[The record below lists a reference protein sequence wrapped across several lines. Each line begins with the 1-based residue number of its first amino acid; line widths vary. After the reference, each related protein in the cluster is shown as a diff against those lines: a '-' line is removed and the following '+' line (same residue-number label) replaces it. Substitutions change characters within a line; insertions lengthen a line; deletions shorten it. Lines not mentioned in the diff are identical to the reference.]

1 MQSNLPN
8 ATVVTVEVPVVVM
21 VVEPVSDIVVVAVDD
36 PDVVADE
43 VRVLVTVVESV
54 EVADADFVEE
64 AVDVS
69 VLD

>member
-1 MQSNLPN
+1 
-8 ATVVTVEVPVVVM
+8 VVTVEVPVVVM

>member
-1 MQSNLPN
+1 
-8 ATVVTVEVPVVVM
+8 M